1 MSKKT
6 ATPASFAQ
14 TAFQRAELEAFRR
27 MLTVS
32 EGTFSLSIVL
42 CNSPALRDHLIEHVT
57 SEMEGIQVTRIAEDT
72 QDIFDL
78 AQRQMPN
85 GRPRA
90 VFIVDMEKALA
101 GQRSE
106 RVLQGLNVSRE
117 QWRSRH
123 QCPVVFWIAEYVV
136 ALLSTRCRDL
146 WSWVSHQ
153 FEFVSEQATASAG
166 LQDSYAGN
174 TALARNLDVHE
185 KHFRIAELEQRIA
198 DAGDD
203 PQGQLREHVSIW
215 QNELA
220 CLRWSLGELDTAMA
234 LHKEQERICRQLG
247 NLEGLSSSL
256 GNQALILQARGDLD
270 GAMALL
276 KEQERICRQLGSLD
290 GLSCTLGN
298 QAVILKA
305 RGDLDGAMALHK
317 EEERICRQLG
327 TLDGLACTLG
337 NQAVILKARGDLDG
351 AMALLKEKERICR
364 QLGNLAGL
372 QTSLGNQA
380 LILKARGDLDGAM
393 ALLKEQERICRQLG
407 NLDGLSRT
415 LGNQALILKDR
426 GDLDGAMA
434 LFKEV
439 ERICRQLGNVE
450 SLAIALANQAAVL
463 AQMGRARE
471 GLPLAEQ
478 AHQLAAQHGYAVVAN
493 QIEPVVNTMRRE
505 AQQGLAAQSDQP
517 KPPAGPSPGANP
529 RS

>member
-247 NLEGLSSSL
+247 NL
-256 GNQALILQARGDLD
+256 
-270 GAMALL
+270 
-276 KEQERICRQLGSLD
+276 
-290 GLSCTLGN
+290 
-298 QAVILKA
+298 
-305 RGDLDGAMALHK
+305 
-317 EEERICRQLG
+317 
-327 TLDGLACTLG
+327 
-337 NQAVILKARGDLDG
+337 
-351 AMALLKEKERICR
+351 
-364 QLGNLAGL
+364 
-372 QTSLGNQA
+372 
-380 LILKARGDLDGAM
+380 
-393 ALLKEQERICRQLG
+393 
-407 NLDGLSRT
+407 DGLSRT

>member
-6 ATPASFAQ
+6 ATSASFAQ

-57 SEMEGIQVTRIAEDT
+57 SEMEGIQVTRIAEGT

-78 AQRQMPN
+78 AQNQMPS

-136 ALLSTRCRDL
+136 ALLSTGCRDL

-166 LQDSYAGN
+166 LQDSYAGS

-185 KHFRIAELEQRIA
+185 KRFRIAELEQRIA

-203 PQGQLREHVSIW
+203 PQGQLRGHVSIW
-215 QNELA
+215 RNELA
-220 CLRWSLGELDTAMA
+220 CLYWSLGELAAAMA
-234 LHKEQERICRQLG
+234 LLKDQERICRQLG
-247 NLEGLSSSL
+247 NLDGLQTSL
-256 GNQALILQARGDLD
+256 GNQALILR
-270 GAMALL
+270 
-276 KEQERICRQLGSLD
+276 
-290 GLSCTLGN
+290 
-298 QAVILKA
+298 A

-327 TLDGLACTLG
+327 NVDGL
-337 NQAVILKARGDLDG
+337 QA
-351 AMALLKEKERICR
+351 
-364 QLGNLAGL
+364 
-372 QTSLGNQA
+372 SLGNQA
-380 LILKARGDLDGAM
+380 LILRARGDLAGAM
-393 ALLKEQERICRQLG
+393 ALHKEQ
-407 NLDGLSRT
+407 
-415 LGNQALILKDR
+415 
-426 GDLDGAMA
+426 
-434 LFKEV
+434 

-450 SLAIALANQAAVL
+450 SLAITLANQAAVL

-478 AHQLAAQHGYAVVAN
+478 AHQLAAQHGYAALAN
-493 QIEPVVNTMRRE
+493 QIESVVNTMRRE
-505 AQQGLAAQSDQP
+505 AQQGPAAQSDQP